1 MFQDTTTIPLRTM
14 THPHNIPSHPR
25 LVARSPAVPA
35 NFGSPHARLWRPP
48 RSASS
53 AIPRG
58 GQKRRRRQGKT
69 HFFSSRLKVDVE
81 NPWTLRVI
89 AFGHDV
95 LWYFDAHDFSSEA
108 VSNSN
113 RRVGRHNARISS
125 MMIRKSDALQ
135 YSKMTSWKIPE
146 LPNGGVPSKLCLI
159 ARYSLGETHQG
170 INSPEKNW
178 MVCGYKTNY

>member
-1 MFQDTTTIPLRTM
+1 M
-14 THPHNIPSHPR
+14 THPHNIPSHPFTSLPIQGSLLVRQLFPQTLVLRTHGFGVLLDLR
-25 LVARSPAVPA
+25 LLQFLVEVK
-35 NFGSPHARLWRPP
+35 
-48 RSASS
+48 
-53 AIPRG
+53 
-58 GQKRRRRQGKT
+58 KRRRRRGKT
-69 HFFSSRLKVDVE
+69 QFFSSRLKVDVE

-95 LWYFDAHDFSSEA
+95 LWHFDAHDFSSEA

-135 YSKMTSWKIPE
+135 YSKMASWKIPE
-146 LPNGGVPSKLCLI
+146 VLHGGVPSKLCLI

-170 INSPEKNW
+170 INSLEKNW
-178 MVCGYKTNY
+178 MVCGYKTNH

>member
-58 GQKRRRRQGKT
+58 GQKTAETPGKNT
-69 HFFSSRLKVDVE
+69 VFFFFA
-81 NPWTLRVI
+81 T
-89 AFGHDV
+89 
-95 LWYFDAHDFSSEA
+95 
-108 VSNSN
+108 
-113 RRVGRHNARISS
+113 
-125 MMIRKSDALQ
+125 
-135 YSKMTSWKIPE
+135 
-146 LPNGGVPSKLCLI
+146 
-159 ARYSLGETHQG
+159 
-170 INSPEKNW
+170 
-178 MVCGYKTNY
+178 